1 MSTQTFRLTDS
12 GIDRLFKLH
21 SHLDFTISE
30 LCKAALI
37 KASKPCKD
45 FEDVAHGDVRPF
57 NRIMGHM
64 LEEPRKWETSIKALR
79 GFVRQYFPGLELT
92 RNGLEHKTPDDNG
105 PTILEL
111 PGINILDWYETRP
124 DVIEA
129 KEARV
134 NKAKATRETKAKE
147 TAAILEAAIGNKD
160 KVESLEQSRAKL
172 TQERDNALELNS
184 KMGVKN
190 TELASDNARLVTERD
205 NLLVERDNLLLE
217 LASVRKTLDDRE
229 KQVNKLTG
237 QVNKLTAQVEKLKPV
252 KKTG

>member
-1 MSTQTFRLTDS
+1 MTSQTFRLTDS

-30 LCKAALI
+30 LCKAALV
-37 KASKPCKD
+37 KASKPCKG

-64 LEEPRKWETSIKALR
+64 LEEPRKWETSIRALR
-79 GFVRQYFPGLELT
+79 GFVGQYFPGLKLT
-92 RNGLEHKTPDDNG
+92 RNGLEHRTPDNNG
-105 PTILEL
+105 PTILDL

-124 DVIEA
+124 EVLEA

-134 NKAKATRETKAKE
+134 AKAKATRETKAAQS
-147 TAAILEAAIGNKD
+147 AAILEAAIGNKD

-172 TQERDNALELNS
+172 TQERDSALELNL
-184 KMGVKN
+184 KMGEKN
-190 TELASDNARLVTERD
+190 TELASDNARLISERD
-205 NLLVERDNLLLE
+205 SLLVERDNLLVE
-217 LASVRKTLDDRE
+217 LASVRKTLSQRDKE
-229 KQVNKLTG
+229 VTKLTAR
-237 QVNKLTAQVEKLKPV
+237 VNKLTAQVEKLKPA